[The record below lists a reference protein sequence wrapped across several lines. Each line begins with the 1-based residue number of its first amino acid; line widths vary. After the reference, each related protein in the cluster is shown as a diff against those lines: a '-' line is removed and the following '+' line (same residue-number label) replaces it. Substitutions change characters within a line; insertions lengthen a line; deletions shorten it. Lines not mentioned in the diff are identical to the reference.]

1 MTDPTAT
8 DPVPSPS
15 GSTAVPDTAALL
27 DAGIAPTRAS
37 GRWTPPAP
45 EALTGLPNLE
55 VFALI
60 GAGGMGAVYRARQ
73 THLDRIVA
81 LKLLAPERAAAPGF
95 AERFAREARAMARLD
110 HPHIVRLHDFGRA
123 GDWHYLVMEH
133 VDGATLRQVLATGKL
148 SAAEALRIIPQ
159 LCDALAHAHAAG
171 VVHRDLKPENILVDG
186 QGRARIADFGL
197 AKLAETADD
206 RESLTGTGDV
216 LGTAHYMAPE
226 QIAGKDDVDHRA
238 DLYALGVVAYEMLT
252 GALPVGR
259 FEPPSRASGVGPGID
274 EVVLKSLERDPQRRY
289 RDAAEL
295 RAALDRAE
303 KPQPQPQPG
312 APPPPAPT
320 SGERVKVGPIEVD
333 GDHVR
338 VGSQIEVKPGRVR
351 VGPIEVG
358 GGKDDDTP
366 GIRYRSTSPGR
377 EATVEVKLGSKDL
390 HNAGMTAVLGGSA
403 LGLWLASQDL
413 GGLLAN
419 PAAHFAAHRAE
430 DLALFAA
437 PAIIV
442 GGIALLSRTLIAAA
456 IASTIAATL
465 VVPWALAQHWLLLG
479 VVLVAVIWY
488 VTTLYDF
495 PKLRDH
501 MGSLPRAERV
511 PRLLLMVPLFAIALG
526 APAVAL
532 LLRT

>member
-8 DPVPSPS
+8 DPLPSPS
-15 GSTAVPDTAALL
+15 GSTAIPDTAALL
-27 DAGIAPTRAS
+27 DAGLAPARS
-37 GRWTPPAP
+37 GGRWTPPTP
-45 EALTGLPNLE
+45 ESLAGALPNLE
-55 VFALI
+55 VLALI
-60 GAGGMGAVYRARQ
+60 GAGAMGAVYRARQ
-73 THLDRIVA
+73 THLERVVA

-197 AKLAETADD
+197 AKLAETAQTRD
-206 RESLTGTGDV
+206 SLTGTGDV

-226 QIAGKDDVDHRA
+226 QLAGKDDVDHRA

-259 FEPPSRASGVGPGID
+259 FEPPSRASGVGPGVD
-274 EVVLKSLERDPQRRY
+274 EVVLKSLERDRERRF

-295 RAALDRAE
+295 RAALERAE
-303 KPQPQPQPG
+303 KPQPRVD
-312 APPPPAPT
+312 PPRQEERPRT
-320 SGERVKVGPIEVD
+320 DRVKVGPIEVN
-333 GDHVR
+333 GDRVR
-338 VGSQIEVKPGRVR
+338 VGSQIEVGPEGVR
-351 VGPIEVG
+351 VGPIQVG
-358 GGKDDDTP
+358 EGGV
-366 GIRYRSTSPGR
+366 GRAASQPGR
-377 EATVEVKLGSKDL
+377 GDSGGVRDL
-390 HNAGMTAVLGGSA
+390 HNAGMTAVLGGA
-403 LGLWLASQDL
+403 GLGLWLAAQDL
-413 GGLLAN
+413 QPLLAN

-430 DLALFAA
+430 D
-437 PAIIV
+437 
-442 GGIALLSRTLIAAA
+442 IALLAAPLLAVGGVALLMRTLIPAA
-456 IASTIAATL
+456 IASTVAAML
-465 VVPWALAQHWLLLG
+465 LVPWALAQHWLLLIAVLIA
-479 VVLVAVIWY
+479 VVWY

-501 MGSLPRAERV
+501 MSSLPTGSRL
-511 PRLLLMVPLFAIALG
+511 PRLVLLVPLLVIALA
-526 APAVAL
+526 APAL
-532 LLRT
+532 LFLL